1 MSNSPLVDFTL
12 ISPYKTS
19 PRNHKID
26 TITIHCMAGDFTIET
41 CGAIFQRPGRNASSN
56 YGIGSDGRIGMYVE
70 EKDRSWCSS
79 DRANDMRAITIEV
92 ANDGGAA
99 TDWHVSDRAMESLI
113 NLLVD
118 ICQRNGIKQ
127 LLWKADKKLI
137 GKVAQQNMTVHRW
150 FAAKACPGDYLFN
163 KHGWIAE
170 QVNSRLGVE
179 KPVNEPNTQS
189 EQYYTVVKGDTMS
202 KIAKK
207 YGTSLAEFKKLNPQ
221 ITNVN
226 KIYVGQKI
234 RVK

>member
-1 MSNSPLVDFTL
+1 MSNSPLVNYTA
-12 ISPYKTS
+12 ISPFKTS
-19 PRNHKID
+19 PRNHTID
-26 TITIHCMAGDFTIET
+26 TITIHCMAGDFSVET
-41 CGAIFQRPGRNASSN
+41 CGNIFQRKGRNASSN

-99 TDWHVSDRAMESLI
+99 TGWHVTDKAMESLI

-137 GKVAQQNMTVHRW
+137 GKVAEQNMTVHRW
-150 FAAKACPGDYLFN
+150 FAAKACPGDYLYQ
-163 KHGWIAE
+163 KHAWIAE
-170 QVNSRLGVE
+170 AVNSRLNGN
-179 KPVNEPNTQS
+179 KPVNEPNTQA
-189 EQYYTVVKGDTMS
+189 QYHVVAKGDTMS
-202 KIAKK
+202 KIAKQ
-207 YGTSLAEFKKLNPQ
+207 YGTTLAKLKELNPQ